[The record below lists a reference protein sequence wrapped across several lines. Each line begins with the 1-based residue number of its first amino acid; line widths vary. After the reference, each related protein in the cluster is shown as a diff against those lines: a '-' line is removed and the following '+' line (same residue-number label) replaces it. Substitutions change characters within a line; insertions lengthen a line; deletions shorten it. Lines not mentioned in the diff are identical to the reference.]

1 MTDSGPTATTG
12 TPAGATSGA
21 VRVGTRASNL
31 AQTQTA
37 TVVDALT
44 AAGLDVHTV
53 LMTSDGDR
61 TRASLASLG
70 GTGVFAANL
79 RRALLAGECDAVV
92 HSLKDLPT
100 TPHPGLRIAATPARE
115 DARDVLCARD
125 GFTVA
130 TLPEGARVGTGSPR
144 RAAQLRTRRPDLQV
158 SDIRGN
164 VETRLGFVTS
174 GELDAV
180 VLAAA
185 GLHRVDR
192 TAAISEYLPL
202 TDWPTA
208 PGQGVLAVEVREDTG
223 RVDLLTALETIHD
236 EDAWAAATAERAVL
250 ARLEAGCAAPVAAHA
265 HVGDG
270 QAAPVDD
277 LAPRTLRLHAAAY
290 HPTEVQALRADGTG
304 GLADATALGRRLAEE
319 LLAAGAGD
327 WITPVR

>member
-1 MTDSGPTATTG
+1 VTVP
-12 TPAGATSGA
+12 PI
-21 VRVGTRASNL
+21 RVGTRASNL
-31 AQTQTA
+31 AQTQTG
-37 TVVDALT
+37 TVVDALAET
-44 AAGLDVHTV
+44 GLAVQTV
-53 LMTSDGDR
+53 PMTSDGDR

-115 DARDVLCARD
+115 DPRDALCARD
-125 GFTVA
+125 GLTLA

-192 TAAISEYLPL
+192 AEAITEYLDL
-202 TDWPTA
+202 ADWPTA
-208 PGQGVLAVEVREDTG
+208 PGQGVLAVEVREEED
-223 RVDLLTALETIHD
+223 RADLLTALEQVHD
-236 EDAWAAATAERAVL
+236 PAAWAAVTAERAVL
-250 ARLEAGCAAPVAAHA
+250 ATLEAGCAAPVAAHA
-265 HVGDG
+265 TAGEV
-270 QAAPVDD
+270 
-277 LAPRTLRLHAAAY
+277 LTLHAAAY
-290 HPTEVQALRADGTG
+290 HPTQAQSLRADGSEILDDAAPFQT
-304 GLADATALGRRLAEE
+304 ATALGQRLADE
-319 LLAAGAGD
+319 LLEAGAGE
-327 WITPVR
+327 WITPGR

>member
-1 MTDSGPTATTG
+1 MTDPGVAG
-12 TPAGATSGA
+12 AEMPAGS
-21 VRVGTRASNL
+21 VRVGTRASTL

-44 AAGLDVHTV
+44 AAGLQVRAV
-53 LMTSDGDR
+53 PMTSDGDR

-100 TPHPGLRIAATPARE
+100 TPHPGLQIAATPARE

-125 GFTVA
+125 AFTVA

-158 SDIRGN
+158 VDIRGN
-164 VETRLGFVTS
+164 VQTRLGFVTS

-185 GLHRVDR
+185 GLRRVELTD
-192 TAAISEYLPL
+192 AITEYLPL
-202 TDWPTA
+202 TDWPAA
-208 PGQGVLAVEVREDTG
+208 PGQGVLAVEVREEED
-223 RVDLLTALETIHD
+223 RDDLLTGLAAIHD
-236 EDAWAAATAERAVL
+236 EAAWAAATAERAVL

-265 HVGDG
+265 RLVGATVADAPDG
-270 QAAPVDD
+270 SLPG
-277 LAPRTLRLHAAAY
+277 TLHLQAAAY
-290 HPTEVQALRADGTG
+290 HPTEVQSLRADGTAS
-304 GLADATALGRRLAEE
+304 LEDATELGYHLAEE
-319 LLAAGAGD
+319 LLVAGAGD
-327 WITPVR
+327 WISPSR

>member
-1 MTDSGPTATTG
+1 MTVP
-12 TPAGATSGA
+12 PI
-21 VRVGTRASNL
+21 RVGTRASNL
-31 AQTQTA
+31 AQTQTG
-37 TVVDALT
+37 TVVDALAET
-44 AAGLDVHTV
+44 GLAVQTV
-53 LMTSDGDR
+53 PMTSDGDR

-79 RRALLAGECDAVV
+79 RRALLAGECEAVV

-115 DARDVLCARD
+115 DPRDALCARD
-125 GFTVA
+125 GLTLA

-192 TAAISEYLPL
+192 AEAITEYLDL
-202 TDWPTA
+202 ADWPTA
-208 PGQGVLAVEVREDTG
+208 PGQGVLAVEVREEED
-223 RVDLLTALETIHD
+223 RADLLTALEQVHD
-236 EDAWAAATAERAVL
+236 PAAWAAVTAERAVL
-250 ARLEAGCAAPVAAHA
+250 ATLEAGCAAPVAAHA
-265 HVGDG
+265 TAGEV
-270 QAAPVDD
+270 
-277 LAPRTLRLHAAAY
+277 LALHAAAY
-290 HPTEVQALRADGTG
+290 HPTQAQSLRADGSEILDDAAPFQT
-304 GLADATALGRRLAEE
+304 ATALGQRLADE
-319 LLAAGAGD
+319 LLEAGAGE
-327 WITPVR
+327 WITPGR

>member
-1 MTDSGPTATTG
+1 RLLRERAPRVPARGGRVG
-12 TPAGATSGA
+12 TVTVPPI
-21 VRVGTRASNL
+21 RVGTRASNL
-31 AQTQTA
+31 AQTQTG
-37 TVVDALT
+37 TVVDALAET
-44 AAGLDVHTV
+44 GLAVQTV
-53 LMTSDGDR
+53 PMTSDGDR

-115 DARDVLCARD
+115 DPRDALCARD
-125 GFTVA
+125 GLTLA

-192 TAAISEYLPL
+192 AEAITEYLDL
-202 TDWPTA
+202 ADWPTA
-208 PGQGVLAVEVREDTG
+208 PGQGVLAVEVREEEDHA
-223 RVDLLTALETIHD
+223 DLLTALEQVHD
-236 EDAWAAATAERAVL
+236 PAAWAAVTAERAVL
-250 ARLEAGCAAPVAAHA
+250 AALEAGCAAPVAAHGT
-265 HVGDG
+265 VGTPPPG
-270 QAAPVDD
+270 SSPRSAGAAARAGR
-277 LAPRTLRLHAAAY
+277 LSLHAAAY
-290 HPTEVQALRADGTG
+290 HPTQAQS
-304 GLADATALGRRLAEE
+304 
-319 LLAAGAGD
+319 
-327 WITPVR
+327 

>member
-1 MTDSGPTATTG
+1 MTVP
-12 TPAGATSGA
+12 PI
-21 VRVGTRASNL
+21 RVGTRASNL
-31 AQTQTA
+31 AQTQTG
-37 TVVDALT
+37 TVVDALAET
-44 AAGLDVHTV
+44 GLAVQTV
-53 LMTSDGDR
+53 PMTSDGDR

-115 DARDVLCARD
+115 DPRDALCARD
-125 GFTVA
+125 GLTLA

-192 TAAISEYLPL
+192 AEAITEYLDL
-202 TDWPTA
+202 ADWPTA
-208 PGQGVLAVEVREDTG
+208 PGQGVLAVEVREEED
-223 RVDLLTALETIHD
+223 RADLLTALEQVHD
-236 EDAWAAATAERAVL
+236 PAAWAAVTAERAVL
-250 ARLEAGCAAPVAAHA
+250 ATLEAGCAAPVAAHA
-265 HVGDG
+265 TAGEV
-270 QAAPVDD
+270 
-277 LAPRTLRLHAAAY
+277 LALHAAAY
-290 HPTEVQALRADGTG
+290 HPTQAQSLRADGSEILDDAAPFQT
-304 GLADATALGRRLAEE
+304 ATALGQRLADE
-319 LLAAGAGD
+319 LLEAGAGE
-327 WITPVR
+327 WITPGR